1 MPIPAEQKPM
11 VRTTARERVYKTLQ
25 QWIINGTL
33 LPEERLNDVEL
44 AQYFS
49 VSRTPVR
56 EALQML
62 AEQKLVTTV
71 PSSGTFVA
79 PIDTKDLAYVYEL
92 LNGLQC
98 YAIDLGIGRMNAEIA
113 KELRRINDTFLQH
126 ASKGEAGEAITADWN
141 LHHRIAELSENPYL
155 ISYTEQLMLQA
166 HRNEIHFFKTRIDPQ
181 LSFDAHN
188 RIISALECGDAVAAK
203 AVVCENWRVSIR

>member
-79 PIDTKDLAYVYEL
+79 PIDTQDMVYVYEL
-92 LNGLQC
+92 LNGLQS
-98 YAIDLGIGRMNAEIA
+98 YAIDLGIGRMTAEIA
-113 KELRRINDTFLQH
+113 SELRSINDQFLQC
-126 ASKGEAGEAITADWN
+126 ASKGESAETIAADWN
-141 LHHRIAELSENPYL
+141 FHHRIAELSENPYL
-155 ISYTEQLMLQA
+155 ITYTEQLMLQA
-166 HRNEIHFFKTRIDPQ
+166 HRNEIHFFKTRVDPQ
-181 LSFDAHN
+181 HSFDAHD
-188 RIISALECGDAVAAK
+188 RITSALELGDAAAAK
-203 AVVCENWRVSIR
+203 AAVCENWRSSIR

>member
-79 PIDTKDLAYVYEL
+79 PIDTKDLTYVYEL

-98 YAIDLGIGRMNAEIA
+98 YAIDLGIGRMTEDIA
-113 KELRRINDTFLQH
+113 KDMHRVNDTFLQW

-166 HRNEIHFFKTRIDPQ
+166 HRNEIHFFKTHVDPQ
-181 LSFDAHN
+181 HSFDAHN
-188 RIISALECGDAVAAK
+188 RIISALECGDAAAAK
-203 AVVCENWRVSIR
+203 AAVCENWQVSIR

>member
-79 PIDTKDLAYVYEL
+79 PIDTKDLTYVYEL

-98 YAIDLGIGRMNAEIA
+98 YAIDLGIGRMTEDIA
-113 KELRRINDTFLQH
+113 KDMHRINDTFLQY

-166 HRNEIHFFKTRIDPQ
+166 HRNEIHFFKTRVDPRH
-181 LSFDAHN
+181 SFDAHN
-188 RIISALECGDAVAAK
+188 RIISALERSDAAAAK
-203 AVVCENWRVSIR
+203 AAVCENWRVSIR

>member
-79 PIDTKDLAYVYEL
+79 PIDTKDLTYVYEL

-98 YAIDLGIGRMNAEIA
+98 YAIDLGIGRMTEDIA
-113 KELRRINDTFLQH
+113 KDMHRINDTFLQY

-166 HRNEIHFFKTRIDPQ
+166 HRNEIHFFKTRVDPRH
-181 LSFDAHN
+181 SFDAHN
-188 RIISALECGDAVAAK
+188 RIISAFERGDAAAAK
-203 AVVCENWRVSIR
+203 AAVCENWRVSIR

>member
-79 PIDTKDLAYVYEL
+79 PIDTKDLTYVYEL

-98 YAIDLGIGRMNAEIA
+98 YAIDLGIGRMTEDIA
-113 KELRRINDTFLQH
+113 KDMHRINDTFLQW

-166 HRNEIHFFKTRIDPQ
+166 HRNEIHFFKTRVDPQ
-181 LSFDAHN
+181 HSFDAHN
-188 RIISALECGDAVAAK
+188 RIISALECGDAAAAK
-203 AVVCENWRVSIR
+203 AAVCENWRVSIR

>member
-79 PIDTKDLAYVYEL
+79 PIDTKDLTYVYEL

-98 YAIDLGIGRMNAEIA
+98 YAIDLGIGRMTEDIA
-113 KELRRINDTFLQH
+113 KDMHRINDTFLQY

-166 HRNEIHFFKTRIDPQ
+166 HRNEIHFFKTRVDPRH
-181 LSFDAHN
+181 SFDAHN
-188 RIISALECGDAVAAK
+188 RIISALERDDAAAAK
-203 AVVCENWRVSIR
+203 AAVCENWRVSIR

>member
-79 PIDTKDLAYVYEL
+79 PIDTKDLTYVYEL

-98 YAIDLGIGRMNAEIA
+98 YAIDLGIGRMTEDIA
-113 KELRRINDTFLQH
+113 KDMHRINDTFLQY
-126 ASKGEAGEAITADWN
+126 ASKGEAEEAITADWN
-141 LHHRIAELSENPYL
+141 FHHRIAELS
-155 ISYTEQLMLQA
+155 
-166 HRNEIHFFKTRIDPQ
+166 
-181 LSFDAHN
+181 
-188 RIISALECGDAVAAK
+188 
-203 AVVCENWRVSIR
+203 

>member
-1 MPIPAEQKPM
+1 MPIPAEQKPV

-25 QWIINGTL
+25 QWIVNGTL

-62 AEQKLVTTV
+62 AEQKLVKMV

-79 PIDTKDLAYVYEL
+79 PIDLKDMAYVY
-92 LNGLQC
+92 
-98 YAIDLGIGRMNAEIA
+98 
-113 KELRRINDTFLQH
+113 
-126 ASKGEAGEAITADWN
+126 
-141 LHHRIAELSENPYL
+141 
-155 ISYTEQLMLQA
+155 
-166 HRNEIHFFKTRIDPQ
+166 
-181 LSFDAHN
+181 
-188 RIISALECGDAVAAK
+188 
-203 AVVCENWRVSIR
+203 

>member
-79 PIDTKDLAYVYEL
+79 PIDTKDLTYVYEL

-98 YAIDLGIGRMNAEIA
+98 YAIDLGIGRMTEDIA
-113 KELRRINDTFLQH
+113 KDMHRINDTFLQY

-166 HRNEIHFFKTRIDPQ
+166 HRNEIHFFKTRVDPRH
-181 LSFDAHN
+181 SFDAHN
-188 RIISALECGDAVAAK
+188 RIISALERGDAAAAK
-203 AVVCENWRVSIR
+203 AAV

>member
-79 PIDTKDLAYVYEL
+79 PIDTKDLTYVYEL

-98 YAIDLGIGRMNAEIA
+98 YAIDLGISRMTAEIA
-113 KELRRINDTFLQH
+113 KEMHRINDTFLQH
-126 ASKGEAGEAITADWN
+126 ASRGEAGEAIAADWN

-166 HRNEIHFFKTRIDPQ
+166 HRNEIHFFKTRVDPQ
-181 LSFDAHN
+181 HSFDAHS
-188 RIISALECGDAVAAK
+188 RIISALECGDAATVKAA
-203 AVVCENWRVSIR
+203 VCENWRVSIR

>member
-79 PIDTKDLAYVYEL
+79 PIDTKDLTYVYEL

-98 YAIDLGIGRMNAEIA
+98 YAIDLGIGRMTEDIA
-113 KELRRINDTFLQH
+113 KDMHRINDTFLQW

-166 HRNEIHFFKTRIDPQ
+166 HRNEIHFFKTRVDPQ
-181 LSFDAHN
+181 HSFDAHN
-188 RIISALECGDAVAAK
+188 RIISALECGDVAAAK
-203 AVVCENWRVSIR
+203 AAVCENWRVSIR